1 MKVKIAKLKI
11 ERRKGFYGLQL
22 GQFSGRFHDIPLQF
36 AVEWKLSFNC
46 VDSLT
51 FAVVFV
57 QWCFICKFSFQG
69 QDQTKLIN
77 WMNFKINFTLHSSHS
92 LQFLH
97 ETKWYDNT
105 WCERPKVWGE
115 SWSYYLTIHFLKVIW
130 NNWEYEVLAWNRMI
144 CRYLTQKVE
153 SWGKKRKLAGR
164 PFCFSLSKLLQ
175 LVLLLLDLLQA
186 IMSRIRI
193 FGSRQF

>member
-1 MKVKIAKLKI
+1 
-11 ERRKGFYGLQL
+11 
-22 GQFSGRFHDIPLQF
+22 
-36 AVEWKLSFNC
+36 
-46 VDSLT
+46 
-51 FAVVFV
+51 
-57 QWCFICKFSFQG
+57 
-69 QDQTKLIN
+69 
-77 WMNFKINFTLHSSHS
+77 MNLKINFTLHSSHS

-130 NNWEYEVLAWNRMI
+130 NNWEYEGLAWNRMI

-164 PFCFSLSKLLQ
+164 PFCFSLSKLLLLYSASTSSTSSYHVQ
-175 LVLLLLDLLQA
+175 DQDRWVKAILCPPSTLLLTLHLHLSFFENRKLCVTLLSFHVQGW
-186 IMSRIRI
+186 I
-193 FGSRQF
+193 FGSRLLCVPLFCS